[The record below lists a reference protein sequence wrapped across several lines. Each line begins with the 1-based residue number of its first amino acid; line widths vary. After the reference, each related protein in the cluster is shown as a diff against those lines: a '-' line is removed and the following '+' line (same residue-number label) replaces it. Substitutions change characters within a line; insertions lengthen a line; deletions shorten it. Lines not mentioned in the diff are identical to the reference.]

1 MHPIS
6 LSRLAAAIRPDA
18 VRGRVDRAVTQ
29 VCYDSRTVQP
39 GALFLAQPG
48 VHVDGH
54 RFIDQAV
61 AAGAVAVAHGRDLTH
76 YPDPGGVT
84 YLRVTDPVAALSRA
98 AACFYREPSREL
110 TVVGVTGTNGKS
122 TTAAWIYH
130 LLRALNTRTGLI
142 STVGADYGRGF
153 GPNPEHVTTPLAV
166 ETHAALRSMVDAGV
180 AVAVIESSSWALDP
194 GSKRLADV
202 AFDSGVIT
210 NFSHDHLELHGSRE
224 AYLAAKLNLFR
235 ALGGARPF
243 GVAPPELL
251 AQARAVTGAPVYAF
265 GRGLARAAS
274 GAAGGWANVATGIGT
289 DAAADAGWAV
299 GVSAGRGAA
308 PSARSAG
315 GGADCLEA
323 GAGPWGCTAGE
334 VSIAPREVRFRLA
347 LDGEEVPARLAAPA
361 AYNLDN
367 CLAAASVAARLRGV
381 SAADLVEPIAGLR
394 LPPGHLEEVDCGQ
407 PFRVIVDY
415 AHTPEAF
422 RATLAFAAGQMGGDA
437 PGHGRTHGRTR
448 GGMIVVFGSAGE
460 RDVEKR
466 PLQGRI
472 AGEYADLVVL
482 TDEDCRG
489 EDPTAILREI
499 ATGCRG
505 LTRGDDL
512 VLEPDRS
519 AAIAHAVNAAR
530 PGDLVLLLGKGHEAS
545 MIGPDGARPWDE
557 RAAAVAA
564 LHAAG
569 YAT

>member
-54 RFIDQAV
+54 RFIEQAV
-61 AAGAVAVAHGRDLTH
+61 AAGAAAVAHGRDLTH

-130 LLRALNTRTGLI
+130 LLHALNTRTGLI

-224 AYLAAKLNLFR
+224 ACLAAKLNLFR

-243 GVAPPELL
+243 GVAPPELV

-265 GRGLARAAS
+265 GRAP
-274 GAAGGWANVATGIGT
+274 AGGA
-289 DAAADAGWAV
+289 
-299 GVSAGRGAA
+299 SRG
-308 PSARSAG
+308 
-315 GGADCLEA
+315 A
-323 GAGPWGCTAGE
+323 GAGANAEGPPATAVGATTGRDADVDAGPWACTASE
-334 VSIAPREVRFRLA
+334 VSTAPREVRFRLG
-347 LDGEEVPARLAAPA
+347 LDRGEAQARLAVPAP
-361 AYNLDN
+361 YNLDN

-519 AAIAHAVNAAR
+519 AAIAHAVSAAR